1 MRARELKFGENV
13 HPPPH
18 VPSQVSCVT
27 CQVSPVRCQV
37 SHVRCHMSD
46 FFLQITEASRWWVC
60 YRRGLPRLV
69 FMEFMEST
77 INFVC
82 SSAYEVRR
90 CHLCPEVR
98 GSRRCLRCQKS
109 LHTQGPAN
117 LSRETQSWQKLS
129 QSWEKINYLKVGKNY
144 LKVVSSFTHEGE

>member
-1 MRARELKFGENV
+1 MFT
-13 HPPPH
+13 PH
-18 VPSQVSCVT
+18 HMSHLRCHVSRVRCHLSGVRCRMSGVT
-27 CQVSPVRCQV
+27 CQI
-37 SHVRCHMSD
+37 
-46 FFLQITEASRWWVC
+46 FFLQSTEASRWWVC

-69 FMEFMEST
+69 FMEFMESI

-129 QSWEKINYLKVGKNY
+129 QNWEKINYLKVGKNY